1 MFGGLIVRLA
11 ISEGETATRSGQMS
25 IPRYRPTI
33 GFLQRSGS
41 YHRRRLASLERRLKR
56 LGCSPVGF
64 GQRTFSRIVQQC
76 RKEKRQTGSRSLLNT
91 GMGLLPLSRLTPGH
105 FGTVTGSPASLH
117 ANVKSKAVSSPV
129 RSSACTPTGDAK
141 ALHNPVALCMG
152 SIRCS
157 YRVPGWLSSW
167 LTAGPYSQ
175 QR

>member
-64 GQRTFSRIVQQC
+64 GQRTFSRIVQ
-76 RKEKRQTGSRSLLNT
+76 
-91 GMGLLPLSRLTPGH
+91 
-105 FGTVTGSPASLH
+105 
-117 ANVKSKAVSSPV
+117 
-129 RSSACTPTGDAK
+129 
-141 ALHNPVALCMG
+141 
-152 SIRCS
+152 
-157 YRVPGWLSSW
+157 
-167 LTAGPYSQ
+167 
-175 QR
+175 

>member
-41 YHRRRLASLERRLKR
+41 YLRRGLASLERRLKR

-64 GQRTFSRIVQQC
+64 GRRTCSRIVQQC
-76 RKEKRQTGSRSLLNT
+76 RNEKRQTGSRSLLNT
-91 GMGLLPLSRLTPGH
+91 GMGLFLVSRLTPRY

-129 RSSACTPTGDAK
+129 RSSACTPIGDAK
-141 ALHNPVALCMG
+141 ALHNPVAQCMG

-157 YRVPGWLSSW
+157 YRVQASS
-167 LTAGPYSQ
+167 A
-175 QR
+175 

>member
-76 RKEKRQTGSRSLLNT
+76 LKKETDRVTFIAEYRDGSVARFEIDPWTLRNGHWVARIIARERQEQGSLK
-91 GMGLLPLSRLTPGH
+91 PGEI
-105 FGTVTGSPASLH
+105 
-117 ANVKSKAVSSPV
+117 V
-129 RSSACTPTGDAK
+129 RVYPD
-141 ALHNPVALCMG
+141 
-152 SIRCS
+152 R
-157 YRVPGWLSSW
+157 R
-167 LTAGPYSQ
+167 
-175 QR
+175 R